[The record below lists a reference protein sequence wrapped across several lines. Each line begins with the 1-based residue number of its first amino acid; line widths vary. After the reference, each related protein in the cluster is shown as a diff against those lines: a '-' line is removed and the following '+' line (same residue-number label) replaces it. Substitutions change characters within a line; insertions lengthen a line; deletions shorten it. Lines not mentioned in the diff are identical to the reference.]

1 MAKCFRKRGLGS
13 KGLRNGAGSFI
24 KGFLLAVECAS
35 GPLAP
40 CIAIHAAHM
49 QTNINFTPAQTITKA
64 DVSQTLL
71 SVVVTCR
78 LREDWLGGTLKA
90 GSTEAWLCL
99 GGR

>member
-1 MAKCFRKRGLGS
+1 MAKCFRKRGLSS

-24 KGFLLAVECAS
+24 KGFLLSVESAS

-40 CIAIHAAHM
+40 CVAIHAAHM

-71 SVVVTCR
+71 SVAVTCR
-78 LREDWLGGTLKA
+78 LREDWLGGTSEA
-90 GSTEAWLCL
+90 GSAEAWLCVR
-99 GGR
+99 GR

>member
-13 KGLRNGAGSFI
+13 KGLRNGAGFFI
-24 KGFLLAVECAS
+24 KGFLPTVECAS

-64 DVSQTLL
+64 DVSQTLSSAAL
-71 SVVVTCR
+71 TRS
-78 LREDWLGGTLKA
+78 LREDRVGG
-90 GSTEAWLCL
+90 S
-99 GGR
+99 